1 MPSTSPLDTMAPL
14 DDRPPEASGPSGI
27 IDPSVTIDPSET
39 GASPIHRVM
48 RGALMLLSTQPI
60 TWASSLLMTIFIP
73 RLLDSRSFG
82 EYTVAV
88 TLSGLLGAVVS
99 LGVPTVL
106 TRRIAAHPETARTDC
121 TTALTLLVGLGIVV
135 MVVGLAV
142 VPATGL
148 LEISTPLL
156 VLAFVGMVVVQGQNV
171 LNAALV
177 GLQWMGRYAWSNALL
192 SVCITVVSLI
202 ILVLGGGAFG
212 FALAAVVPLLVVVAG
227 VWVWFGLGLDW
238 SGTNRQSLL
247 RFATM
252 GLPFLAWGVLVR
264 FRSEGEM
271 LFLGSML
278 SVETVGW
285 WNVAMRIVVIPLFVP
300 TLIVTPLM
308 PALSQIVDDHAA
320 FAATLRRSFE
330 LTVVVA
336 VGASAAIFA
345 FAPVVPS
352 VLGWAPE
359 YQAAV
364 PLMQV
369 LVLFFPLASISM
381 VFGTGLMALGDERR
395 LLLANVAATALQY
408 ILLVPAVPLATA
420 WIGNGALGAACTRV
434 ASELVMLAAVQVLLP
449 RGMVTLG
456 TWLFAGRVLVAS
468 AVMVAVSTL
477 LLSVAWP
484 LAALAGGLAYLGTLF
499 VVRAARPSDV
509 RLMIAWASATLRRR
523 RGAV

>member
-1 MPSTSPLDTMAPL
+1 MPSTHPPDTI
-14 DDRPPEASGPSGI
+14 DRADEHMPEAVG
-27 IDPSVTIDPSET
+27 VDPSEA
-39 GASPIHRVM
+39 GASTIHRVM
-48 RGALMLLSTQPI
+48 RGALLLLSTQPI
-60 TWASSLLMTIFIP
+60 TWACSLLMTIFIP

-106 TRRIAAHPETARTDC
+106 TRHIASHPESAKTDA
-121 TTALTLLVGLGIVV
+121 TTALSLLVGLGVV
-135 MVVGLAV
+135 VALIGFVV

-156 VLAFVGMVVVQGQNV
+156 IVALVGMVVVQGQNV
-171 LNAALV
+171 MNAALV

-192 SVCITVVSLI
+192 SVCITAVALI
-202 ILVLGGGAFG
+202 VLGLGGGAFG

-227 VWVWFGLGLDW
+227 VWIWFGLGLDW
-238 SGTNRQSLL
+238 SGTNPQSL
-247 RFATM
+247 RMFATM
-252 GLPFLAWGVLVR
+252 GLPFLAWGALVR

-278 SVETVGW
+278 NIETVGW

-300 TLIVTPLM
+300 TLIVTPLL
-308 PALSQIVDDHAA
+308 PALSQIVGDHAS
-320 FAATLRRSFE
+320 FSATLRRGFE
-330 LTVVVA
+330 LTTVVS
-336 VGASAAIFA
+336 VGASAAILA
-345 FAPVVPS
+345 FAPIVPS

-408 ILLVPAVPLATA
+408 VLLVPAVPLATA
-420 WIGNGALGAACTRV
+420 WIGNGALGAAFTRV
-434 ASELVMLAAVQVLLP
+434 ASEFVMLVAVQVLLP
-449 RGMVTLG
+449 RGMVTLR
-456 TWLFAGRVLVAS
+456 TWLFAVRVLVAG
-468 AVMVAVSTL
+468 AVLVAVSSA

-484 LAALAGGLAYLGTLF
+484 LAAMAGGLAYLATLF
-499 VVRAARPSDV
+499 LVRAVRPSDL
-509 RLMIAWASATLRRR
+509 RLMIGWVRATLRRR
-523 RGAV
+523 QGAARGQVAT